1 MKTVANTEERT
12 FTIER
17 TFDAPRTL
25 VWQAW
30 SDCEHL
36 RHWWAPAGWKLPVCK
51 IDFRVGGTWHYCMRG
66 PGPSGEEMESWGYTV
81 YHEIVEPERIVSVDA
96 FADEAGNISEEMPKL
111 NVTVTFHEVDGKTQV
126 LSRTEFATAAEL
138 ETVVQMGMEEGVTQ
152 SWDQLDAHLSR
163 LQQ

>member
-12 FTIER
+12 FTIEQL
-17 TFDAPRTL
+17 FDAPRTL

-36 RHWWAPAGWKLPVCK
+36 RHWWAPAGWQLPVCK
-51 IDFRVGGTWHYCMRG
+51 IDFREGGTWHYCMRG
-66 PGPSGEEMESWGYTV
+66 PGPDGEEMESWGYTV

-111 NVTVTFHEVDGKTQV
+111 NVTVTFTETDGQTKV
-126 LSRTEFATAAEL
+126 VSRTEFATAAEL
-138 ETVVQMGMEEGVTQ
+138 ETVIKMGMEEGVTQ
-152 SWDQLDAHLSR
+152 SWDQLDAHLAQ